1 MQNGEDD
8 SRSSQEKKSLER
20 ISSFI
25 ITGRDAPEIFQA
37 TKTTLYYI
45 PAFVSLPVV
54 FPRMKQVFSRRMKQV
69 FSRRDRVS
77 GAPFSKVK
85 SNLLCPIRPITQNI
99 AAVDFSKL
107 LQKRDGFIAIGAVA
121 GRQRQANRY
130 PLPIYQ
136 GMNLCVLSSAGPPNT
151 GVPLHRF
158 LGPRLA
164 CSDTL
169 LVVESIF
176 SSSSSAFAPSL

>member
-8 SRSSQEKKSLER
+8 SRSSKKKKSLEGIR
-20 ISSFI
+20 SLVIA
-25 ITGRDAPEIFQA
+25 GRDAPEIFQA

-45 PAFVSLPVV
+45 PALVSLPVIV
-54 FPRMKQVFSRRMKQV
+54 PGMKQFFSRW
-69 FSRRDRVS
+69 DCVS

-99 AAVDFSKL
+99 AAFDFSKL
-107 LQKRDGFIAIGAVA
+107 LQKRDGFIAIRAVA
-121 GRQRQANRY
+121 SRQRQADRY

-151 GVPLHRF
+151 GVLLHRF

-169 LVVESIF
+169 LVVESMF
-176 SSSSSAFAPSL
+176 SSLSSAFAPSL

>member
-8 SRSSQEKKSLER
+8 SRSSKEKKSLER

-54 FPRMKQVFSRRMKQV
+54 FPRMEQVFGWW
-69 FSRRDRVS
+69 DRVS
-77 GAPFSKVK
+77 GAPFSKEK

-99 AAVDFSKL
+99 AAFDFSKL

-121 GRQRQANRY
+121 GRQ
-130 PLPIYQ
+130 
-136 GMNLCVLSSAGPPNT
+136 
-151 GVPLHRF
+151 
-158 LGPRLA
+158 
-164 CSDTL
+164 
-169 LVVESIF
+169 
-176 SSSSSAFAPSL
+176 